1 MKQLK
6 RYLPVLLLA
15 TCWSCST
22 MDLSEDIRFFS
33 NGDMADY
40 TAIVSVRVSPTDT
53 VYFQADEQ
61 TRLFPRR
68 DRDSFRGLE
77 RILCGVRISN
87 ETVPNYGF
95 LTEVLW
101 FDSLDKGTTTS
112 AASVVGDDP
121 VEVLSDWMTSCE
133 DGYLTLHYEA
143 WWGERTMPHA
153 FYLVTG
159 LNPDDPY
166 EVWLRHDA
174 KGDSRKKKA
183 DSLVYFDLQSLPDP
197 GDGSVTL
204 TLKWKNGEGKTL
216 DKPFTFKSRRIE

>member
-15 TCWSCST
+15 TCWSCSK
-22 MDLSEDIRFFS
+22 MDLSEEIGSFS

-61 TRLFPRR
+61 IRLFPRW

-87 ETVPNYGF
+87 EIVPNYGF

-101 FDSLDKGTTTS
+101 YDSLDKGTTTS
-112 AASVVGDDP
+112 AASVVGNDP

-174 KGDSRKKKA
+174 KGDSRQKKA

-216 DKPFTFKSRRIE
+216 DKQFAFKSRRAE

>member
-15 TCWSCST
+15 ICWSCS
-22 MDLSEDIRFFS
+22 SEDFEFAPPE
-33 NGDMADY
+33 DMADY
-40 TAIVSVRVSPTDT
+40 TAIVSVKVSPTDT

-61 TRLFPRR
+61 TRLFPLR

-77 RILCGVRISN
+77 RILCGIRISK
-87 ETVPNYGF
+87 ETVPNYGY

-101 FDSLDKGTTTS
+101 YDSLDKGTTTS
-112 AASVVGDDP
+112 VPSVAGEDP
-121 VEVLSDWMTSCE
+121 VEVVSDWMTSCE

-143 WWGERTMPHA
+143 WWGERTLPHA

-166 EVWLRHDA
+166 ELWLRHDA
-174 KGDSRKKKA
+174 KGDGRLKKA

-216 DKPFTFKSRRIE
+216 DKQFAFKSRRTE

>member
-1 MKQLK
+1 MKKLK

-15 TCWSCST
+15 ACWGCS
-22 MDLSEDIRFFS
+22 MASSEDLSS
-33 NGDMADY
+33 PMSGDSGVY
-40 TAIVSVRVSPTDT
+40 TAIVSVKVSPTDT

-61 TRLFPRR
+61 TRLFPMW
-68 DRDSFRGLE
+68 DRDAYRGLE
-77 RILCGVRISN
+77 RIVCGVRIFK
-87 ETVPNYGF
+87 ETVPNYGY
-95 LTEVLW
+95 LTDVLW
-101 FDSLDKGTTTS
+101 YDSLDKGTTTS
-112 AASVVGDDP
+112 SASVVGDDP
-121 VEVLSDWMTSCE
+121 VEVLSDWRTSCE

-143 WWGERTMPHA
+143 WWGEGSLPHA

-174 KGDSRKKKA
+174 KGDGRKKKA

-197 GDGSVTL
+197 GNGSVTL

-216 DKPFTFKSRRIE
+216 DKPFTFKSRGTE